1 MLRPPRTKV
10 QIGQPLNKISRTV
23 DKSPLL
29 VADRLQR
36 LYTGHGAVVMTAV
49 TPGEKKKRNGAQF
62 SGTYTISGRNCKRA
76 GIAQDLSAREHNKAL
91 M

>member
-10 QIGQPLNKISRTV
+10 QIGQPLNKISPTV

-36 LYTGHGAVVMTAV
+36 LYTGHGAVAMTAV
-49 TPGEKKKRNGAQF
+49 TPSEKKNVTEHSFRVHTRLADV
-62 SGTYTISGRNCKRA
+62 T
-76 GIAQDLSAREHNKAL
+76 ARERV
-91 M
+91 